1 MSVDRDIRKSY
12 RNRQGM
18 SYKSLH
24 EYGFSGMENTTAVEV
39 LLTPKKKSELQS
51 ARVMDRIVSESIDP
65 DGNSD
70 EELEDLRKILK
81 GTEDGRQKEEDKLVM
96 KRQKEE
102 EKAGL
107 RKQIEENQH
116 TLPITIDILLKI
128 YNHID
133 LSDVKH
139 AVIWCLFLFAFFF
152 LMARTS
158 NLVPD
163 SVHQFDSSKQLTREE
178 IVLNGD
184 IVIYVYILFIYYIF
198 SMF

>member
-1 MSVDRDIRKSY
+1 M
-12 RNRQGM
+12 
-18 SYKSLH
+18 
-24 EYGFSGMENTTAVEV
+24 NTDFLVWS
-39 LLTPKKKSELQS
+39 TPKKKAELQS

-70 EELEDLRKILK
+70 EELDVLRKILK

-96 KRQKEE
+96 KRKKEE
-102 EKAGL
+102 EKARL
-107 RKQIEENQH
+107 RKQIEEKARLWKQIEENQH

-152 LMARTS
+152 LWLG
-158 NLVPD
+158 NL
-163 SVHQFDSSKQLTREE
+163 
-178 IVLNGD
+178 I
-184 IVIYVYILFIYYIF
+184 
-198 SMF
+198 

>member
-1 MSVDRDIRKSY
+1 M
-12 RNRQGM
+12 
-18 SYKSLH
+18 
-24 EYGFSGMENTTAVEV
+24 
-39 LLTPKKKSELQS
+39 
-51 ARVMDRIVSESIDP
+51 
-65 DGNSD
+65 NSD
-70 EELEDLRKILK
+70 EELGDLKRKLK

-102 EKAGL
+102 EKARL

-152 LMARTS
+152 LWLG
-158 NLVPD
+158 NL
-163 SVHQFDSSKQLTREE
+163 
-178 IVLNGD
+178 I
-184 IVIYVYILFIYYIF
+184 
-198 SMF
+198 